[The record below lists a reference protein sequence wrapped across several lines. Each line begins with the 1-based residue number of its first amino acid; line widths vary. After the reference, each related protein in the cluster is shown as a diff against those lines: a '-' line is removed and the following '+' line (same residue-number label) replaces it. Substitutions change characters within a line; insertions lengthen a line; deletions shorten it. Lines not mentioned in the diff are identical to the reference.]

1 MIEFFKMKKCLI
13 FFFLPGNVDYLENI
27 SDHGGSDSMAKFP
40 FKTLGGKIKTAG
52 NSFKST
58 AGNAAAGLLASS
70 SQVVKAVPWRPRD
83 QTKNLEKLEK
93 RLHDEIIK
101 LFNENCSF
109 YFSYMGDLTNS
120 LQRQY
125 AAREAAAANS
135 SVPPDM
141 LPLWQ
146 RADDRF
152 FFNRSMLQ
160 EIINLEDTRADPW
173 LLPIIQGNVELRE
186 CSLNDCFV
194 ADMQLVESKL
204 PTYYSL
210 VIISRR
216 SRHRA
221 GTRYKRR
228 GVDEAGRVAN
238 YVETEQLV
246 LYHTYA
252 LSFVQLRGS
261 IPVYWSQPG
270 LRYRPV
276 PRIHRNDTENQAAF
290 AAHFDEQFNLYGE
303 NVNCIS
309 LVERSGREKILAD
322 TFLEH
327 VLIYNRPR
335 LAYISFD
342 FHEHCRGMRFENVAL
357 LIDTIDELIQRMGY
371 FWVDSHG
378 KVLEQAGVFRVN
390 CVDCLDR
397 TNVVQT
403 AIARRVL
410 ELQLS
415 KLGVVQ
421 PEVGLCADER
431 SLFQAVWANNGDMVS
446 RQYAGTNALKGDYT
460 RTGER
465 NLSGLVK
472 DGVNSASRYYLNHI
486 RDTYRQAAIDAL
498 TAGGL
503 SDEMLSQIASERP
516 GGATA
521 TALVGGGGSAMTT
534 DQVRIVMEDCQR
546 LLVPDVRRVLGCW
559 GLIDADES
567 TGTVFVSP
575 VLRSRSNFDRLGVF
589 FLPAPTPAPAPAPM
603 KKNAFNY

>member
-1 MIEFFKMKKCLI
+1 
-13 FFFLPGNVDYLENI
+13 VDYLENAP
-27 SDHGGSDSMAKFP
+27 DSADSKFP
-40 FKTLGGKIKTAG
+40 FKALGGRIKTAG
-52 NSFKST
+52 NSIKST

-83 QTKNLEKLEK
+83 QAKNLEKLER
-93 RLHDEIIK
+93 RLHDEIVK
-101 LFNENCSF
+101 LFNENCF
-109 YFSYMGDLTNS
+109 YFSYLGDLTNS

-125 AAREAAAANS
+125 AAREAMASNS
-135 SVPPDM
+135 SPP
-141 LPLWQ
+141 LELPPLWQ

-152 FFNRSMLQ
+152 FFNKSMLQ
-160 EIINLEDTRADPW
+160 EIIDLEDTRSDPW

-186 CSLNDCFV
+186 CSLNEVFV
-194 ADMQLVESKL
+194 TDMQLVESKL
-204 PTYYSL
+204 PTFYSL
-210 VIISRR
+210 AVISRR
-216 SRHRA
+216 SRFRT

-228 GVDEAGRVAN
+228 GVDEEGCVAN

-261 IPVYWSQPG
+261 IPLYWSQPG
-270 LRYRPV
+270 LRYRPL
-276 PRIHRNDTENQAAF
+276 PRIHRSDTENQAAF
-290 AAHFDEQFNLYGE
+290 AAHFDEQFRLYGE
-303 NVNCIS
+303 SVNCIS

-327 VLIYNRPR
+327 VLIYNRPQ

-357 LIDTIDELIQRMGY
+357 LIDTIEELIQRMGY
-371 FWVDSHG
+371 FWVDGQG

-410 ELQLS
+410 ELQLA

-431 SLFQAVWANNGDMVS
+431 SIFQAVWANNGDMIS

-465 NLSGLVK
+465 NFSGLVK
-472 DGVNSASRYYLNHI
+472 DGVNSASRYYLNHM
-486 RDTYRQAAIDAL
+486 RDTYRQAAIDVL

-503 SDEMLSQIASERP
+503 SDQMLSQIVNERP
-516 GGATA
+516 SVSVTGGQT
-521 TALVGGGGSAMTT
+521 VGGTT
-534 DQVRIVMEDCQR
+534 MNLEQVRTIIEDCQR
-546 LLVPDVRRVLGCW
+546 LLVQDDSRVLGCW
-559 GLIDADES
+559 GLIDADET
-567 TGTVFVSP
+567 TGMKNRCRTVTSLSDP
-575 VLRSRSNFDRLGVF
+575 D
-589 FLPAPTPAPAPAPM
+589 PAHRKM
-603 KKNAFNY
+603 